1 MVETVIEKRRRIT
14 MQCYDKLPQELKTW
28 IQNLYFNLHDDHIL
42 RGEASVAAAKEYIER
57 GGIPHFYET
66 EVQN

>member
-1 MVETVIEKRRRIT
+1 

-57 GGIPHFYET
+57 GGTPHFYET